1 MPITVEAVYENGVLK
16 PAQPLGLQEHE
27 RVQLTVQTS
36 ADLQAAYV
44 PGPRGYGLVQWTG
57 SLADLDFLIEDAGND
72 PLEGP

>member
-36 ADLQAAYV
+36 ADLQAAHV
-44 PGPRGYGLVQWTG
+44 PGSRGYGLVQWTG
-57 SLADLDFLIEDAGND
+57 SVADLDFLIEDADND